1 MGEVE
6 WIEYLK
12 NILYSYQIISIHI
25 NSYERLEKDIEIW
38 YNANV

>member
-12 NILYSYQIISIHI
+12 NILYSYQIISIHT
-25 NSYERLEKDIEIW
+25 KDLKKT
-38 YNANV
+38 

>member
-12 NILYSYQIISIHI
+12 IILYSYQIISIHI
-25 NSYERLEKDIEIW
+25 KDLKKT
-38 YNANV
+38 